1 MANSLKIYKTQ
12 LTPAR
17 NALLDDIEVYLAN
30 VENRPD
36 YYTGE
41 DELVY
46 ANDDFQYVK
55 PDLDV
60 TIRIDL
66 PINNDRM
73 FDSVGNYARI
83 EQSQGGG
90 KASIWYY
97 FIIGSRW
104 AAQSTLELTLSLDTV
119 NTFGEY
125 LLDEGNWSDKT
136 NIIREH
142 EDQLDVIGDSSSF
155 KLVQRV
161 DRQGENISV
170 PYYIKTEDDK
180 IEEPNST
187 GTPEWYLVYQTENA
201 AISEGAASASSNPLK
216 CYIYP
221 KTSILYQQQSGTAGV
236 KFTRT
241 PANFS
246 EGHIYGITSGGV
258 SFSDVT
264 VSFRYFGYQTKIA
277 VKTGTLGFEGE
288 SLTISGHVNV
298 GDSFIGGDGNTWT
311 CESIVWY
318 KEKDVTGAEGRMNL
332 PLGVFTSPNS
342 SKKAYCLYLTKVNGE
357 SINNWFI
364 ALRGAVYL
372 FGWLGEFEFN
382 DVHGTIASTFR

>member
-1 MANSLKIYKTQ
+1 MANTLKIYKTQ

-17 NALLDDIEVYLAN
+17 NALLDDIEGYLAN

-46 ANDDFQYVK
+46 TNDDFQYVK

-60 TIRIDL
+60 TIKIDL

-97 FIIGSRW
+97 FIIGSKW
-104 AAQSTLELTLSLDTV
+104 TAQRTLELTLSLDTV

-161 DRQGENISV
+161 DRQGEDISV
-170 PYYIKTEDDK
+170 PYYVKTEDDK

-201 AISEGAASASSNPLK
+201 AVSEGAASASSNPLK

-258 SFSDVT
+258 SFDDVT
-264 VSFRYFGYQTKIA
+264 VSFRYFGYKTKIA
-277 VKTGTLGFEGE
+277 VKVGTIGFEGD

-298 GDSFIGGDGNTWT
+298 GDVFLGGDGNTWT

-342 SKKAYCLYLTKVNGE
+342 SQKAYCLYLTKVNGE
-357 SINNWFI
+357 SVNGWFI
-364 ALRGAVYL
+364 ALRGATYL

-382 DVHGTIASTFR
+382 EVHGTISSGFR

>member
-1 MANSLKIYKTQ
+1 MS
-12 LTPAR
+12 
-17 NALLDDIEVYLAN
+17 N

-46 ANDDFQYVK
+46 SNNDFQYVK

-60 TIRIDL
+60 TIKIDL

-97 FIIGSRW
+97 FIIGSKW
-104 AAQSTLELTLSLDTV
+104 TAQSTLELTLSLDTV

-142 EDQLDVIGDSSSF
+142 EDQLEVIGDSSSF

-258 SFSDVT
+258 SFTDVT
-264 VSFRYFGYQTKIA
+264 VSFRYFGYKTKIA
-277 VKTGTLGFEGE
+277 VKTGKVYEGD
-288 SLTISGHVNV
+288 SVTISGNVNI
-298 GDSFIGGDGNTWT
+298 GDSYTDNDGNIWT
-311 CESIVWY
+311 CESIV
-318 KEKDVTGAEGRMNL
+318 
-332 PLGVFTSPNS
+332 
-342 SKKAYCLYLTKVNGE
+342 
-357 SINNWFI
+357 
-364 ALRGAVYL
+364 
-372 FGWLGEFEFN
+372 
-382 DVHGTIASTFR
+382 